1 MKGLEFMQHYDEN
14 LKLNIIHFVDKYYVK
29 HNESPSLQK
38 IADGVGKPRTTIY
51 RYLLKMNENGEL
63 SYSGEY
69 GIQTKFTEKL
79 NTENITVSLVGSIAC
94 GTPTYAEENIT
105 EYYSLPSSLVGK
117 GDFFLLKASGDS
129 MINAGIN
136 DGDLVLI
143 RQQNTAEEGQIV
155 VALVD
160 DETTLKR
167 FYKDKNN
174 KRFRL
179 HPENDEMEDIYVDN
193 LIIQG
198 IAVKV
203 WKDLI

>member
-1 MKGLEFMQHYDEN
+1 MRQYDYKLKQDILNCVKEFYISNHRLPSGQE
-14 LKLNIIHFVDKYYVK
+14 LANILDR
-29 HNESPSLQK
+29 PQ
-38 IADGVGKPRTTIY
+38 ATIY
-51 RYLLKMNENGEL
+51 RYLKKMAENGEI
-63 SYSGEY
+63 SYTAY
-69 GIQTKFTEKL
+69 GGVSSEFTEKAR
-79 NTENITVSLVGSIAC
+79 TDEVSVALVGSIAC
-94 GTPTYAEENIT
+94 GTPTFAEENIT
-105 EYYSLPSSLVGK
+105 EYFSLPSSLVGN
-117 GDFFLLKASGDS
+117 GEYFLLKASGHS

-143 RQQNTAEEGQIV
+143 RKQTTADEGQIV

-167 FYKDKNN
+167 FYRDKKN

-179 HPENDEMEDIYVDN
+179 HPENEEMDDIFVDN

-198 IAVKV
+198 VAIKV